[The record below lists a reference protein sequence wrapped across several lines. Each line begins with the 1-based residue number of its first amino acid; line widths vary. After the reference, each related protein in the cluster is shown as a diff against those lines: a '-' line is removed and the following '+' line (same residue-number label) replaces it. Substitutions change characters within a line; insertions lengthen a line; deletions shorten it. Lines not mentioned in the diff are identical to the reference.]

1 MIEDDNFI
9 TEEEKQEYIEKSIED
24 IGELI
29 ELLKVLEESLI
40 TEEQEDGAH
49 TKALFILNSIKKSA
63 IESIEKSVGKI
74 NFLDDLKS

>member
-1 MIEDDNFI
+1 MIEDENFI
-9 TEEEKQEYIEKSIED
+9 TEKEKQEYIEKSIED

-40 TEEQEDGAH
+40 TEEQEDGVH

-63 IESIEKSVGKI
+63 IESIEKSIGKI
-74 NFLDDLKS
+74 TFLDDLKS